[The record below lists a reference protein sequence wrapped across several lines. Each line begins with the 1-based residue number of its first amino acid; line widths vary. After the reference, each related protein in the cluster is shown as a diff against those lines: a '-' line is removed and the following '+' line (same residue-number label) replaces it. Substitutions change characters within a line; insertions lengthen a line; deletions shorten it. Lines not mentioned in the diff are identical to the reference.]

1 MPDLLRGRA
10 HPIRTLLLLSTLL
23 VAATTEASSTAY
35 PNLSNARGEAAPGAH
50 WLRQCQQ
57 VRYLRPPP
65 QDLPRARSAGH
76 CDARDLYARTA
87 GKSAPGDA
95 DWQAVRECAFRTGD
109 NAVLMKL
116 YASGEGVAPNLGLA
130 MKYACSTPGTAPE
143 MKTRLVRL
151 TTQPA
156 LRSAPCTEA
165 GGKSTR
171 CLGTHSDHAGGVQDG
186 DIMALAQTWAPK
198 EKTGLEMALEAARHF
213 AEHRRDYETDIG
225 SVARARLQ
233 AESEAAELERFASDV
248 DEFEGGKLPRY
259 TPAEFNALEEKMN
272 QVYQQFM
279 QNAPGPDSYLGAIR
293 KNGVEKTQRV
303 WLAYRDA
310 MELFGSIRH
319 PKVPASGWRAL
330 LTSRRLRQLTELNNA
345 QLGR

>member
-1 MPDLLRGRA
+1 MPDLFSGRA
-10 HPIRTLLLLSTLL
+10 RHAGALLLLSTVLI
-23 VAATTEASSTAY
+23 VPTATRANASY
-35 PNLSNARGEAAPGAH
+35 PNLSKRAELPVGER

-65 QDLPRARSAGH
+65 QDLPRARSVGH
-76 CDARDLYARTA
+76 CDASELYARTT
-87 GKSAPGDA
+87 GKSSPSDA
-95 DWQAVRECAFRTGD
+95 DWQAVRDCAFHNGD

-116 YASGEGVAPNLGLA
+116 YANGEGVAPNLGLA

-143 MKTRLVRL
+143 MKNRLVRL
-151 TTQPA
+151 TTQPSQ
-156 LRSAPCTEA
+156 RSAPCGEA
-165 GGKSTR
+165 RGKSSGCVDFR
-171 CLGTHSDHAGGVQDG
+171 SERAGGVRDD
-186 DIMALAQTWAPK
+186 DIMALAQTWAAK
-198 EKTGLEMALEAARHF
+198 EKTGLEMALAAARHF
-213 AEHRRDYETDIG
+213 AEHRRDYETDVG

-233 AESEAAELERFASDV
+233 AESEAAEMERFASDL

-272 QVYQQFM
+272 QAYQQFI

-293 KNGVEKTQRV
+293 KPGVEKTQRA

-310 MELFGSIRH
+310 MELFGSIRY
-319 PKVPASGWRAL
+319 PNVPASGWRAM